1 VACTEL
7 HGHINDSPGQEVIV
21 RLVAHRRFI
30 SIPRVRSAA
39 KREVGDCGGPQ
50 FLDSIRPTGESKK
63 AGGNHSG
70 IE

>member
-1 VACTEL
+1 MKASAYDARMPYPAAWGAVACTEL

-21 RLVAHRRFI
+21 RLVAHRRLSVFHGCGLP
-30 SIPRVRSAA
+30 PREKS
-39 KREVGDCGGPQ
+39 EM
-50 FLDSIRPTGESKK
+50 